1 MENYKSDVEIKLVAL
16 DMDGTLLNKQGQVSE
31 ANRHAIQAAK
41 DKGIIVV
48 LSTGRSLT
56 TSREHADSLELNS
69 YLVTVNGSEIWDENR
84 ELVQRNLVKSEH
96 IEWMW
101 ELSQQHNTQFW
112 AISTER
118 NFHNEMPEDIHR
130 LEWMKFGFNIDDD
143 NTRAIIM
150 KELQDKGEFEL
161 SNSTLK
167 NIEVNLAGINKAKGL
182 ELVCSRL
189 GLEMK
194 DVMAVGD
201 SLNDLA
207 MIKAAGMGVAMGN
220 AQDLVKE
227 SADWVTATNEEDGV
241 AKAIDKWVLKKY

>member
-69 YLVTVNGSEIWDENR
+69 YFVTVNGSEIWDENR